1 MKHALDTQASD
12 VYDTATHDKLTKCSF
27 DFCESFAKEF
37 EMANGAIPPPP
48 PIPDTLGVP
57 DIVVRSREEAT
68 SSPTAVKA
76 NAKRLAEGRT
86 AKQGKTQQPVSDALD
101 QLSSLGW
108 RVVEAEGKGDCSVLS
123 SIAGYEVKDEKEIL
137 NPSASTLKLV
147 SKIRSASVSVVVGSA
162 PIGGLPSKTF
172 RVQEGLAPASQ
183 AAAKEM
189 KLWRSNRHWYSENPH
204 ESSAFLF
211 GIGLHLDRPIIVL
224 EQGQGGILDPCKIYA
239 SRQGDAL
246 CREPATNGKAETIPS
261 FFPIPF
267 SDVITSLQRAPSAQS
282 VLLYNGTNHFNA
294 LLYGEADDT
303 ADDAEVASIT
313 SQKAVPVAVRP
324 IAAKAPLPTA
334 IASLQA
340 KTKRANEGRQGTN
353 GKDCKAGRLDA

>member
-1 MKHALDTQASD
+1 MH
-12 VYDTATHDKLTKCSF
+12 
-27 DFCESFAKEF
+27 
-37 EMANGAIPPPP
+37 
-48 PIPDTLGVP
+48 
-57 DIVVRSREEAT
+57 
-68 SSPTAVKA
+68 
-76 NAKRLAEGRT
+76 
-86 AKQGKTQQPVSDALD
+86 
-101 QLSSLGW
+101 
-108 RVVEAEGKGDCSVLS
+108 
-123 SIAGYEVKDEKEIL
+123 
-137 NPSASTLKLV
+137 
-147 SKIRSASVSVVVGSA
+147 
-162 PIGGLPSKTF
+162 
-172 RVQEGLAPASQ
+172 EGLSGASQ

-189 KLWRSNRHWYSENPH
+189 KLWRSTRHWYSENPH

-246 CREPATNGKAETIPS
+246 CREPPTNGKAETIPS

-340 KTKRANEGRQGTN
+340 KTKRANEGGKEPKAKIAKPDVSMPDAEPDFELEGYAAMPPPTEVSSTSLVGKLVAHRFSVRDWAPGWAVGVVDRQSTAKRTRGQFEVNYGKEFSPPVYIHELNPSEYGTN
-353 GKDCKAGRLDA
+353 WVVVTQEE